1 MRHPLISSYSDA
13 QEFFSNVRSKAKGKP
28 VKSWARLFITGDESY
43 ELCTTH
49 GTPICKISKDNTLTF
64 LLADQQINSVSHIL
78 SYTLPQV
85 IPMVYIRA
93 SKGIYR
99 VMHTKQVTKMV
110 NNTEP
115 YYFLRCAKAV
125 RKHGH
130 EVFYG
135 MTFDLN
141 TGKCLNAKANLKD
154 RVNKDKNLEWRR
166 KLIAFKRAIKV
177 RSKLGV
183 IDTVLRNMN
192 LKDWPSITVPA
203 VTPDE
208 YFNGIKNAID
218 TGEVTNDL
226 FETSAIHFRNFYWL
240 SFRTAIADS
249 ASTILER
256 NILLYITNN
265 SVRLRKSFNVFNE
278 E

>member
-1 MRHPLISSYSDA
+1 MRQPLISSYSEA
-13 QEFFSNVRSKAKGKP
+13 QKFFSNVRSKAKGKP
-28 VKSWARLFITGDESY
+28 VRSWARLFVTDDESFY
-43 ELCTTH
+43 ELRTTH

-78 SYTLPQV
+78 SYSLPQV

-115 YYFLRCAKAV
+115 YYFSRCAAAV

-192 LKDWPSITVPA
+192 LKDRASITVPA

-226 FETSAIHFRNFYWL
+226 FETSAVFFRTFYWL
-240 SFRTAIADS
+240 SFRTATADS
-249 ASTILER
+249 GYLEK
-256 NILLYITNN
+256 NILLYTTSN
-265 SVRLRKSFNVFNE
+265 SVRLRKSLNVFNE